1 MSSNYITYGGDYND
15 ILRKTK
21 LDWFFENERNAMWK
35 IVGIIVVTVLALF
48 VLALF
53 VNMTMYSLSTLGLV
67 EGMGD
72 TLIAKPGT
80 YSIRGIKL
88 HRKLNKLENPNYRHS
103 HHGQDGNIF
112 ANNEYE
118 PKGYI

>member
-67 EGMGD
+67 EGMG
-72 TLIAKPGT
+72 GVG
-80 YSIRGIKL
+80 RE
-88 HRKLNKLENPNYRHS
+88 R
-103 HHGQDGNIF
+103 
-112 ANNEYE
+112 
-118 PKGYI
+118 